1 MQDKFVNKK
10 KVTIKTVSGSIFEGN
25 INIELQER
33 LSDMFT
39 TLDSDFIILNEVTSG
54 EHNLPV
60 IFINKNQIERI
71 KIFLCLKKLPVLK

>member
-10 KVTIKTVSGSIFEGN
+10 KVALKTVSGSIFEGS

-39 TLDSDFIILNEVTSG
+39 TLDSDFIILNDITDDG
-54 EHNLPV
+54 EKLPV
-60 IFINKNQIERI
+60 IFINKKQIEWV
-71 KIFLCLKKLPVLK
+71 KPLD

>member
-10 KVTIKTVSGSIFEGN
+10 MVTVKTASGSIFEGT

-39 TLDSDFIILNEVTSG
+39 TLDSDFIILNDVSAENKSF
-54 EHNLPV
+54 PV
-60 IFINKNQIERI
+60 MFINKRQIEWVQP
-71 KIFLCLKKLPVLK
+71 LD

>member
-10 KVTIKTVSGSIFEGN
+10 KVAVKTVSGSVFEGN

-39 TLDSDFIILNEVTSG
+39 TLDSDFIILNEVSSDG
-54 EHNLPV
+54 KSFPV
-60 IFINKNQIERI
+60 IFINKKQIEWVQP
-71 KIFLCLKKLPVLK
+71 LD

>member
-10 KVTIKTVSGSIFEGN
+10 MITVKTVSGSVFEGS

-39 TLDSDFIILNEVTSG
+39 TQDSDFIILNDVKNDGKEF
-54 EHNLPV
+54 PV
-60 IFINKNQIERI
+60 IFINKRQIEWVQP
-71 KIFLCLKKLPVLK
+71 LD

>member
-10 KVTIKTVSGSIFEGN
+10 KVALKTVSGSIFEGN

-39 TLDSDFIILNEVTSG
+39 TLDSDFIILNDVTDNG
-54 EHNLPV
+54 EKLPV
-60 IFINKNQIERI
+60 IFINKRQIEWV
-71 KIFLCLKKLPVLK
+71 KPLD

>member
-10 KVTIKTVSGSIFEGN
+10 LITVKTVSGSVFEGS

-39 TLDSDFIILNEVTSG
+39 TQDSDFIILNDVKTDGKEFS
-54 EHNLPV
+54 V
-60 IFINKNQIERI
+60 IIINKRQIEWVQP
-71 KIFLCLKKLPVLK
+71 LD

>member
-10 KVTIKTVSGSIFEGN
+10 MVTVKTASGSIFEGT

-39 TLDSDFIILNEVTSG
+39 TLDSDFIILNDVSAD
-54 EHNLPV
+54 NKSFPV
-60 IFINKNQIERI
+60 MFINKRQIEWVQP
-71 KIFLCLKKLPVLK
+71 LD